1 MSINTFKT
9 FEKNTLHAAV
19 GAVFLSYVGM
29 HPLQSTTTSKTFC
42 VITNVYS
49 NISNHERQYSPVD
62 VYDSVT
68 TAPQLSKNFNTLEA
82 IRNLKD
88 GWFNGQIGERNAFSD
103 ELVDKVK
110 KIISKLKN
118 QPEVFPTG
126 RDSIQ
131 IEFENENG
139 DYLEFEFYEN
149 GKISKYYENSIK
161 SYSRGV
167 SEKNIYKSV
176 KEFYAK

>member
-1 MSINTFKT
+1 MSK
-9 FEKNTLHAAV
+9 
-19 GAVFLSYVGM
+19 
-29 HPLQSTTTSKTFC
+29 ST
-42 VITNVYS
+42 
-49 NISNHERQYSPVD
+49 D
-62 VYDSVT
+62 
-68 TAPQLSKNFNTLEA
+68 TADPQLSKNFNTLES

-88 GWFNGQIGERNAFSD
+88 GWFNGQTGEKKAFSD

-110 KIISKLKN
+110 KIISNLKN
-118 QPEVFPTG
+118 QPEVSPTG

-149 GKISKYYENSIK
+149 GEISKYYENSTK
-161 SYSRGV
+161 SYSCTV
-167 SEKNIYKSV
+167 SENNIYKSV

>member
-1 MSINTFKT
+1 MEICKM
-9 FEKNTLHAAV
+9 KKLILLTLDE
-19 GAVFLSYVGM
+19 
-29 HPLQSTTTSKTFC
+29 C
-42 VITNVYS
+42 NVIDT
-49 NISNHERQYSPVD
+49 ID
-62 VYDSVT
+62 
-68 TAPQLSKNFNTLEA
+68 PQLSKNFNALES

-88 GWFNGQIGERNAFSD
+88 GWFNGQTGEKKAFSD

-110 KIISKLKN
+110 KIISNLKN

-149 GKISKYYENSIK
+149 GKISKYYENSTK
-161 SYSRGV
+161 SYSRTV
-167 SEKNIYKSV
+167 SENNIYKSV
-176 KEFYAK
+176 KEF

>member
-1 MSINTFKT
+1 MAIKT
-9 FEKNTLHAAV
+9 FNSFENSTLHAAA
-19 GAVFLSYVGM
+19 GAVFLAYVGVL
-29 HPLQSTTTSKTFC
+29 PLQSTSTSKTFE
-42 VITNVYS
+42 VTTSVYS
-49 NISNHERQYSPVD
+49 NISNFERLYSSVV
-62 VYDSVT
+62 VYASDT
-68 TAPQLSKNFNTLEA
+68 TDPQLSKNFNTLES

-88 GWFNGQIGERNAFSD
+88 GWFNGQTGERKAFSD

-110 KIISKLKN
+110 KIISNLKN

-161 SYSRGV
+161 SYSRSV
-167 SEKNIYKSV
+167 SENNIYKSV

>member
-1 MSINTFKT
+1 MAIKT
-9 FEKNTLHAAV
+9 FNPFENTTFQAAV
-19 GAVFLSYVGM
+19 VAVFLYVGV
-29 HPLQSTTTSKTFC
+29 HPLQSTTTSKSCKVT
-42 VITNVYS
+42 TSVYS
-49 NISNHERQYSPVD
+49 NISNFERLYSPIVF
-62 VYDSVT
+62 YASGT
-68 TAPQLSKNFNTLEA
+68 TDPQLSKNFNILES

-110 KIISKLKN
+110 KIISNLKN

-167 SEKNIYKSV
+167 SENNIYKSV